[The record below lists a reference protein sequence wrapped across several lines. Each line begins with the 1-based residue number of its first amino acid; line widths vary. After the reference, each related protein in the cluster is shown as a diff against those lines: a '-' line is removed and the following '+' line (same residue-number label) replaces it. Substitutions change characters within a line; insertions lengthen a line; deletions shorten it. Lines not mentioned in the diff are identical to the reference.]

1 MSEYNSGN
9 KGKYSGPSYPGFPF
23 LCCQSPAVNHGLK
36 VLGGKFQNETIH
48 TFKTA
53 HHFDK
58 WNKIWHCPPSS
69 CLHGNHPLSSV
80 SRLHMFPVH
89 QSLVAA
95 SFAPRPQCGR
105 ACVHGTLICLNG
117 PKAQGQWCR
126 LDTAKRSYEML
137 PFHEKYV
144 CIGEKV
150 TQYASCSVL
159 SILLGTTGGLGTY
172 ALWMGG
178 GGVGYFTQM
187 KAFPWISPSQ
197 NSQCLHLVKPTLG
210 TFKSTHTSRRAGRW
224 QVCKKKSTFAKSI
237 TPYIFK
243 WNYVREGWR
252 TRVIGNV
259 NCTNRSIILSPKS
272 FSPNT
277 ELYVHACGVMRQI
290 MLLMLSEFLN
300 EMFLCTVYL
309 IQSFLFLL

>member
-9 KGKYSGPSYPGFPF
+9 KGKYSSPSYPGFPF

-95 SFAPRPQCGR
+95 SLAPRPQCGR

-117 PKAQGQWCR
+117 PKAQGQWCW
-126 LDTAKRSYEML
+126 LDTTKRSYEML

-159 SILLGTTGGLGTY
+159 SILSGTTGGLGTY

-178 GGVGYFTQM
+178 GGGAWATLHKWKRFPKSQLPKIASAYIWWNPLWALLKAHTQAEGQVGD
-187 KAFPWISPSQ
+187 
-197 NSQCLHLVKPTLG
+197 
-210 TFKSTHTSRRAGRW
+210 R
-224 QVCKKKSTFAKSI
+224 
-237 TPYIFK
+237 
-243 WNYVREGWR
+243 YVR
-252 TRVIGNV
+252 
-259 NCTNRSIILSPKS
+259 KK
-272 FSPNT
+272 
-277 ELYVHACGVMRQI
+277 VHLQNQSRPT
-290 MLLMLSEFLN
+290 FLN
-300 EMFLCTVYL
+300 EIMFVKADVHEW
-309 IQSFLFLL
+309 